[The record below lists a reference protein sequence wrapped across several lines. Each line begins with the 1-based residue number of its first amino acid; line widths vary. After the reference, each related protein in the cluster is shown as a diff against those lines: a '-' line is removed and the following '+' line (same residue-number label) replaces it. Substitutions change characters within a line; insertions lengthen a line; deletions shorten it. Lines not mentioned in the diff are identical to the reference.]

1 MSLNTPVIS
10 LQTENWAKE
19 DDIAQSDA
27 LVSISKINDCE
38 DAIKK
43 ILYDTEFKKSLLEKS
58 QLFLKNYMSN
68 HGNSSYSIVKLI
80 KNLINQNNL

>member
-27 LVSISKINDCE
+27 IISISKITDCE

-43 ILYDTEFKKSLLEKS
+43 ILYDAKFKKSLLEKS

-68 HGNSSYSIVKLI
+68 PGNSSSNVVKLL
-80 KNLINQNNL
+80 KNLINQK